1 MAKKKK
7 SGLADGY
14 VHGFTTSEQNRLYE
28 QAKTLE
34 NYIYD
39 SVDFTAQ
46 KNILEIGCGVG
57 AQSEILLKKFKHLHI
72 DGVDSSATQIA
83 RAKKHLATYVKQK
96 RVTLQTGDALNLP
109 FEANKFDGAF
119 VCWLLEHVSE
129 PVGILKEARRSLKPA
144 GKIICNEVMNSTFFI
159 HPYSPATLTYW
170 FQFND
175 HQWSIKG
182 DPFVGAKLGNYLT
195 QAGFRDVKMTPRII
209 HCDNRNSKQRALII
223 DYWAD
228 LLLSGA
234 DGLLAA
240 KKVTASL
247 IKEMEAELKTLK
259 KDPNATFFYAFMQ
272 AEGYA

>member
-1 MAKKKK
+1 MTKKKK

-14 VHGFTTSEQNRLYE
+14 VHGFTASEQNRLYA

-46 KNILEIGCGVG
+46 KNIIEVGCGVG
-57 AQSEILLKKFKHLHI
+57 AQSEILLKKFPHLQI
-72 DGVDSSATQIA
+72 DGIDASATQIA
-83 RAKKHLATYVKQK
+83 RAKKYLAPFIKQK
-96 RVTLQTGDALNLP
+96 RVNLQTGDALNLP
-109 FEANKFDGAF
+109 FEENKFDGAF

-129 PVGILKEARRSLKPA
+129 PVGILKEIRRCLKPA
-144 GKIICNEVMNSTFFI
+144 GKVICNEVMNSTFFI
-159 HPYSPATLTYW
+159 HPYSPATMTYW

-234 DGLLAA
+234 PGLLKA
-240 KKVTASL
+240 KKVSAFL

-259 KDPNATFFYAFMQ
+259 KDPNSTFFYAFMQ